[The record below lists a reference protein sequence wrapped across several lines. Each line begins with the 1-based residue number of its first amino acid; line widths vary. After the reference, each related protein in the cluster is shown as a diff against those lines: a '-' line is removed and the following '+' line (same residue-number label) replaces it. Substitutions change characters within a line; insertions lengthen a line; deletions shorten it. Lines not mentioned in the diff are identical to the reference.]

1 MRGRDLP
8 RHKAKGSDAL
18 KNQLSSK
25 QTFVHLVTRE
35 YGKGNVGMFDFF

>member
-18 KNQLSSK
+18 KNQLNSK

-35 YGKGNVGMFDFF
+35 YGNKTGKKRIF